1 MRPLAS
7 AFAIVVSLW
16 AVRAGATEAPP
27 TPSGDDPPRFVPKLI
42 IDGYYSRAQPAVSG
56 SVGNQITPA
65 LDNTFALNLAV
76 VGVQLEHANL
86 QGELMLQY
94 GSSVDA
100 LYPTVGPSLRIL
112 QSAWVGWRTG
122 DFTFKAGVLPAH
134 LGHESFFT
142 TENWCYSRTVFAD
155 ATPYFFS
162 GVQVDWRVD
171 PTLLLSG
178 RVFNGWQ
185 TFTNETSA
193 PSGALVATWR
203 PNDDLELRD
212 AIHVGREVPGTTD
225 LRILDD
231 FVATWTASKRF
242 AFALEAFAGTDQRSG
257 TNAQTGQ
264 AVGSS
269 TYFGGALWA
278 RMGLFENSYVA
289 ARGELLQD
297 DDEVLIGAL
306 SAAPTKPTDGQWLA
320 SGTLTFGY
328 RPHPALL
335 LRVEGVYRTAKNAF
349 YAGSD
354 DNGQPLSKTTSWNG
368 VASAA
373 LSL

>member
-7 AFAIVVSLW
+7 AFAGSVSLLLSLW
-16 AVRAGATEAPP
+16 ALRAGASEAEPL
-27 TPSGDDPPRFVPKLI
+27 PSGDLMPRLVPRLI
-42 IDGYYSRAQPAVSG
+42 VDGYYSRAQPGIAG
-56 SVGNQITPA
+56 QVGNQITPA

-100 LYPTVGPSLRIL
+100 LYSTVGASLRIL
-112 QSAWVGWRTG
+112 QTAWVGWRTG
-122 DFTFKAGVLPAH
+122 DFTLKAGVLPAH

-155 ATPYFFS
+155 ATPYFFA

-171 PTLLLSG
+171 PSLLLSG

-185 TFTNETSA
+185 TFTNDTSA
-193 PSGALVATWR
+193 PSGALVATWH

-212 AIHVGREVPGTTD
+212 
-225 LRILDD
+225 LRVLDD
-231 FVATWTASKRF
+231 FVATWAATSRF
-242 AFALEAFAGTDQRSG
+242 SFALEAFAGADLRSG
-257 TNAQTGQ
+257 TNAATGQ
-264 AVGSS
+264 SQSSS
-269 TYFGGALWA
+269 TYYGGALWA
-278 RMGLFENSYVA
+278 RVGLIEKTYVA
-289 ARGELLQD
+289 ARGEILRD

-306 SAAPTKPTDGQWLA
+306 SAAPTKPTDGEWLA

-354 DNGQPLSKTTSWNG
+354 SNGQALAQTSSWNG